1 MTGFQVPATQT
12 QNVLGVPLIVGH
24 VLEKRLP
31 FWFPQELPGT
41 ELPAPQVAISGEPLV
56 LVTKRE

>member
-1 MTGFQVPATQT
+1 MIGFQVPATQT
-12 QNVLGVPLIVGH
+12 QNVLAVPLIVGP

-41 ELPAPQVAISGEPLV
+41 ELPTPQVAISGAPLV
-56 LVTKRE
+56 LVTKRD